1 MPRALIVGASRG
13 LGLEF
18 AKQYADEGWSVL
30 ATHRTP
36 ADAERLREIGA
47 QPLALD
53 VLDPNAPATLA
64 AALAEGAPS
73 SSESAASPEADAAS
87 LEGTEPTGSS
97 PGASLD
103 LVVLNAGIHGPRQ
116 IRIEHPPSVT
126 DFDAV
131 MHTNVLG
138 PMRLLAVLV
147 HPLEKA
153 KGTLALVTSRMGS
166 VSAASTP
173 NSLLYRV
180 SKAAENMLA
189 KVAHVE
195 LSPLGVRVLALHP
208 GWVRTDMGGPDADVG
223 IEESVRGMRRVLGD
237 ALSYP
242 SGCFFDWRGESLA
255 W

>member
-1 MPRALIVGASRG
+1 MPRALILGASRG

-18 AKQYADEGWSVL
+18 AKQYAADGWTVL
-30 ATHRTP
+30 ATHRAP
-36 ADAERLREIGA
+36 ADAERLREIGV

-53 VLDPNAPATLA
+53 VLDPGAPTALA
-64 AALAEGAPS
+64 AALAAVSGDARTATQAEAVSDEAARAGA
-73 SSESAASPEADAAS
+73 
-87 LEGTEPTGSS
+87 
-97 PGASLD
+97 LD
-103 LVVLNAGIHGPRQ
+103 LAIVNAGIHGPRQ
-116 IRIEHPPSVT
+116 VRIDHPPSVT

-138 PMRLLAVLV
+138 PMRLLAVLAR
-147 HPLEKA
+147 PLEA
-153 KGTLALVTSRMGS
+153 TKGTLALVTSRMGS

-189 KVAHVE
+189 KAAHVE
-195 LSPLGVRVLALHP
+195 LSPCGVRVLALHP
-208 GWVRTDMGGPDADVG
+208 GWVRTDMGGPNAEVG
-223 IEESVRGMRRVLGD
+223 LEESVRGMRRVLAD

-242 SGCFFDWRGESLA
+242 GGCFFDYKGEALA